1 MNEEFHR
8 RQVEAEQKLE
18 HERSSH
24 QSHATM
30 ETYQLE
36 QHEANH
42 GHLEAAKGVEFTP
55 QPPTL
60 WQRIKKLLGMS

>member
-1 MNEEFHR
+1 
-8 RQVEAEQKLE
+8 
-18 HERSSH
+18 
-24 QSHATM
+24 M